1 MIRDLLTRAAVLTR
15 MALSLALI
23 SGVALA
29 QSAKPPVPAGTDAG
43 GVAVALLG
51 PGIDYTKAGLAARL
65 ARDGEGDPIGRDF
78 VAGDNRPYEPADAS
92 GRQPGTEAAL
102 TLIRLLASAR
112 LVAVRE
118 HPADPA
124 AIGRMLAFTTQS
136 PAAIAVWLD
145 GAPSRRDWPIL
156 LEAAKRFPHRLIIVP
171 APTDLKAVAA
181 VPPLPNLV
189 FAAGEPRLVAGSAPK
204 GVIIPK
210 GTGGEA
216 NNDIA
221 ASLWVAAM
229 AARALQVNASL
240 DATALARVIFAASYP
255 QK

>member
-1 MIRDLLTRAAVLTR
+1 
-15 MALSLALI
+15 MAEP
-23 SGVALA
+23 
-29 QSAKPPVPAGTDAG
+29 AKPLVPAGLDAG
-43 GVAVALLG
+43 GIAVALLG

-78 VAGDNRPYEPADAS
+78 VAGDNRPYEPQDAS

-102 TLIRLLASAR
+102 TLIRFLASVR

-136 PAAIAVWLD
+136 PSTITAWLS

-156 LEAAKRFPHRLIIVP
+156 LEAAKRFPQTLIIVP
-171 APTDLKAVAA
+171 APVDQKAIAA
-181 VPPLPNLV
+181 VPPLANLV
-189 FAAGEPRLVAGSAPK
+189 FAAGEPRLVAGNAPE
-204 GVIIPK
+204 GVTIPK
-210 GTGGEA
+210 GAGGEV
-216 NNDIA
+216 NDDVA

-229 AARALQVNASL
+229 AARALEVNTKL
-240 DATALARVIFAASYP
+240 DAAALARVIVNAAHP
-255 QK
+255 QR